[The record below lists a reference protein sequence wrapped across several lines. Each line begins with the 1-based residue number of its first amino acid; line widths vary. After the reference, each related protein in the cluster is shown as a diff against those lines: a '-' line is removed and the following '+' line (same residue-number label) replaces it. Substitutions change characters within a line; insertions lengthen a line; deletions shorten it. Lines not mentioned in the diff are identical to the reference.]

1 MLARLFA
8 LRYLFSPKSRSVI
21 NIIAGVSVLSFAMPV
36 AAMIVLLA
44 ILNGFGSF
52 MRSVSSTFDAD
63 LTLTPREGTLFA
75 AESLDTAAISA
86 IEGVEALSFLL
97 EEQVL
102 LARDGRQATVLL
114 RGIDARYGEVFPT
127 DGLLRSGSWE
137 SPDQEPPRLIVG
149 RDLAV
154 RTLGLRDLTAPD
166 AELSLYALR
175 RGSFSSLLPLDGYTV
190 RRFQVGGVF
199 VHDQEREQR
208 YVLCPIDTARELL
221 DRPQAASALSIRLR
235 EGADAQRTGRA
246 VQRAAGDR
254 FEVRTREQMNDLFF
268 RMLSYEKWGIF
279 LIMLLVLLLASCSV
293 VGTLVMLMIEKRE
306 DAATLRAL
314 GADTAFIRSVFVG
327 EGVLIGCGGA
337 ILGGVLGI
345 AFCLLQQRYGLIRI
359 PIETA
364 LLQSYPVEL
373 RWSDLWLVAA
383 LFGGVIYTVS
393 QATVRSVMHNDKM

>member
-52 MRSVSSTFDAD
+52 MRSVSSAFDAD
-63 LTLTPREGTLFA
+63 LTLTPREGLLFA
-75 AESLDTAAISA
+75 AESLDTAALASV
-86 IEGVEALSFLL
+86 EGVEALSFLL

-102 LARDGRQATVLL
+102 LARDGRQATALL
-114 RGIDARYGEVFPT
+114 RGIDARYGEVFPL
-127 DGLLRSGSWE
+127 GEMLLPDSREPSGGSA
-137 SPDQEPPRLIVG
+137 PRLIVG

-154 RTLGLRDLTAPD
+154 RTLGLRDLTAPE
-166 AELSLYALR
+166 AELSVYALR
-175 RGSFSSLLPLDGYTV
+175 RGSFSSLLPLDGYSV
-190 RRFQVGGVF
+190 RRFEVGGIF
-199 VHDQEREQR
+199 VHDQEREAR
-208 YVLCPIDTARELL
+208 YVLCPIEAVRGLL
-221 DRPQAASALSIRLR
+221 DRPQAASALSLRLR
-235 EGADAQRTGRA
+235 DGADLRQTRREVERT
-246 VQRAAGDR
+246 AGDR
-254 FEVRTREQMNDLFF
+254 FEVRTREEMNDLFF

-279 LIMLLVLLLASCSV
+279 LIMVLVLLLASCSV

-327 EGVLIGCGGA
+327 EGMLIGLAGA
-337 ILGGVLGI
+337 LAGGVLGI
-345 AFCLLQQRYGLIRI
+345 ALCLLQQHYGLIRI

-383 LFGGVIYTVS
+383 VFGGVIFAVS
-393 QATVRSVMHNDKM
+393 QATVRSVMLNDKM

>member
-52 MRSVSSTFDAD
+52 MRSLSSTFDAD
-63 LTLTPREGTLFA
+63 LTLSPREGSVFA
-75 AESLDTAAISA
+75 VESIDTAALSA
-86 IEGVEALSFLL
+86 VEGVKALSFLL

-102 LARDGRQATVLL
+102 LAREGRQATALL
-114 RGIDARYGEVFPT
+114 RGIDERYGEVFPLE
-127 DGLLRSGSWE
+127 GMLRTGSRE
-137 SPDQEPPRLIVG
+137 LPEGDPPRLIVG
-149 RDLAV
+149 RDLAL
-154 RTLGLRDLTAPD
+154 RTLGLRDTSG
-166 AELSLYALR
+166 EEVSVYALR
-175 RGSFSSLLPLDGYTV
+175 RGSFSTLLPLDGYSV
-190 RRFQVGGVF
+190 RRFETEGLF
-199 VHDQEREQR
+199 VHDQERENR
-208 YVLCPIDTARELL
+208 YVLTSIATARELF
-221 DRPQAASALSIRLR
+221 DRRGEASALSIALS
-235 EGADAQRTGRA
+235 EGADAQRVRRA
-246 VQRAAGDR
+246 VQATAGDG
-254 FEVRTREQMNDLFF
+254 FEVRTREEMNALFF

-279 LIMLLVLLLASCSV
+279 LIMVLVLLLASCSV

-306 DAATLRAL
+306 DAATLRAM
-314 GADTAFIRSVFVG
+314 GADTPLIRSIFVG

-337 ILGGVLGI
+337 LLGGVLGI
-345 AFCLLQQRYGLIRI
+345 AFCLLQQRLGLIRI

-364 LLQSYPVEL
+364 LLRSYPVEL

>member
-52 MRSVSSTFDAD
+52 MRSISSTFDAD
-63 LTLTPREGTLFA
+63 LTVTPREGQTFA
-75 AESLDTAAISA
+75 ATSIDTAALASID
-86 IEGVEALSFLL
+86 GVEALCFLL

-102 LARDGRQATVLL
+102 IARDGRQTTVLL
-114 RGIDARYGEVFPT
+114 RGIDDRYGEVFPI
-127 DGLLRSGSWE
+127 GGMLRSGSWE
-137 SPDQEPPRLIVG
+137 SPGQAQPRLIVG

-154 RTLGLRDLTAPD
+154 RTLGLRNLTDPET
-166 AELSLYALR
+166 ELSVYALR
-175 RGSFSSLLPLDGYTV
+175 RGSFSSLLPLDGYSV
-190 RRFQVGGVF
+190 RRFGIGGVF
-199 VHDQEREQR
+199 VHDQEREGR
-208 YVLCPIDTARELL
+208 YVLCPLAAARELL
-221 DRPQAASALSIRLR
+221 DRPQAVSALSLRLS
-235 EGADAQRTGRA
+235 EGSDARRMRRI
-246 VQRAAGDR
+246 VQAAAGDG

-279 LIMLLVLLLASCSV
+279 LIMLLVLVLASCSV

-306 DAATLRAL
+306 DAATLRAM
-314 GADTAFIRSVFVG
+314 GADTRFIRSVFVG
-327 EGVLIGCGGA
+327 EGVLIGAGGA
-337 ILGGVLGI
+337 IVGGVLGI
-345 AFCLLQQRYGLIRI
+345 ACCLLQQRFGLIRI

-383 LFGGVIYTVS
+383 LFGTVIYTVS